1 MSTETMLGNYFWQ
14 NKYLAQSKFLLCLS
28 YKAHLWR
35 KENLTFLK
43 DQQPLKQ
50 IYNKTWNIVPIK
62 PNTIFLNFLIHA
74 YFLTL
79 QRTTLFISCV
89 FVKAMSPQSTWLWR
103 MGTVWEASVWG
114 TSFLFLFCIM
124 WDLGV
129 PFTHIHGVCTV
140 GQNEMKYRRSAFLMP
155 PFKDH

>member
-1 MSTETMLGNYFWQ
+1 MLTETMLGNYFWQ

-50 IYNKTWNIVPIK
+50 INNKTWNIVLINQT
-62 PNTIFLNFLIHA
+62 NTIFKLLYTCLLSDIAKDH
-74 YFLTL
+74 
-79 QRTTLFISCV
+79 LFIFCV
-89 FVKAMSPQSTWLWR
+89 FVKAMPPQSTSDQTW
-103 MGTVWEASVWG
+103 WELFEKQVLEG
-114 TSFLFLFCIM
+114 PVFFFLFDYIT

-129 PFTHIHGVCTV
+129 LSTHIHGAWL
-140 GQNEMKYRRSAFLMP
+140 E
-155 PFKDH
+155 